1 MSGSKQN
8 RAVHS
13 LLCAALLAAGINH
26 AVAAEVPSY
35 ASVKAAYRTSD
46 WLVADRQGT
55 PLQAVR
61 HDYGVRRL
69 AWVSL
74 DEVSPTLRVALVT
87 AEDQRFWDHGGVDWA
102 ALAQAAWSNQ
112 KGGQLRGAS
121 TLTMQLAGLLD
132 PALRAAPGSRRN
144 LEQKWDQALA
154 ARAIER
160 QWSKREILEAY
171 LNLMPLR
178 GEATGLNAASQLWF
192 GKSPDGLDWT
202 EATLLAALVRQPQKV
217 AERACGIALA
227 LDEAE
232 LGAGNRP
239 DCRTVRARALITL
252 GDKPTYSQV
261 GKVALA
267 PHIAR
272 KALEGWGTR
281 PAPAKAVEGM
291 PVLRTTLDARIQRLA
306 VESLGAHLRELRRQN
321 VEDGAVVVLDNATG
335 AVVAWVGSSGQIS
348 DAPQVDGVLAPR
360 QAGSTL
366 KPFLYGLAL
375 EQRRI
380 TAASLLHDS
389 PLALT
394 AANGAYVPQ
403 NYDRQ
408 FKGWVSART
417 ALASSLNVPAVRTL
431 LLTGVDPFY
440 QRLKALGLD
449 TLDKPADHYGF
460 GLALGGADVRL
471 LDLANAYRALANG
484 GQWTPVAPL
493 LLADPRPAVTPRR
506 ALSGEAAFVIGD
518 ILSDRG
524 ARASTFDLEN
534 TLATRVWSAVKTGT
548 SKDMRDN
555 WCMGFTRRY
564 TVGVWVGNFS
574 GEPMWD
580 VSGMHGA
587 APIWRDLVHAL
598 QESDPGSPPKA
609 PAGLVASNVHFTGV
623 PEADRR
629 EWFLRGTESREI
641 IRTDLLT
648 AQGRPR
654 ISYPGN
660 GLVIALDPD
669 LPSAVERVVLRA
681 EPAGDDYR
689 WQLERTQPK
698 PCRQSLAP
706 GEAWAPQPGSWTLR
720 LLGTDGGE
728 LANPVRFSVR
738 GSTKRPLV
746 CDGAE
751 TVTAAH

>member
-1 MSGSKQN
+1 MP
-8 RAVHS
+8 
-13 LLCAALLAAGINH
+13 LLAGLALLSAPGTARAAD
-26 AVAAEVPSY
+26 APDFAA
-35 ASVKAAYRTSD
+35 VKAAYRTSD
-46 WLVADRQGT
+46 WLVADRTGA
-55 PLQAVR
+55 PLQTVR

-69 AWVSL
+69 PWVAL
-74 DEVSPTLRVALVT
+74 DEVSPTLQVALVT
-87 AEDQRFWDHGGVDWA
+87 AEDQRFWEHGGVDWA

-112 KGGQLRGAS
+112 QGGQTVRGAS

-144 LEQKWDQALA
+144 LGQKWDQALA
-154 ARAIER
+154 ARSIEKT
-160 QWSKREILEAY
+160 WSKRQILEAY

-178 GEATGLNAASQLWF
+178 GEASGLRAASQLWF
-192 GKSPDGLDWT
+192 GKAPDGLDWT
-202 EATLLAALVRQPQKV
+202 EAVLLSALVRQPQANAERV

-227 LDEAE
+227 LDEE
-232 LGAGNRP
+232 QLGAGNRP
-239 DCRTVRARALITL
+239 DCRSVRARAMIAL
-252 GDKPTYSQV
+252 GDKPGYGRVPGQE
-261 GKVALA
+261 LA
-267 PHIAR
+267 PHLAR
-272 KALEGWGTR
+272 KAIEAWGKR
-281 PAPAKAVEGM
+281 PAPLANPAGM

-306 VESLGAHLRELRRQN
+306 VESLTAHLRELRKQN
-321 VEDGAVVVLDNATG
+321 VEDGAAIVLDNATG
-335 AVVAWVGSSGQIS
+335 EVVAWVGSSGLIS

-375 EQRRI
+375 EQRRL

-431 LLTGVDPFY
+431 LLTGVEPFY
-440 QRLKALGLD
+440 QRLKLLGLD

-484 GQWTPVAPL
+484 GQWSPVAPL
-493 LLADPRPAVTPRR
+493 LPGEPRPAGEGRR
-506 ALSGEAAFVIGD
+506 ALSPAAAFVVGD

-524 ARASTFDLEN
+524 ARAPTFDLEN

-555 WCMGFTRRY
+555 WCMGYTRRY

-587 APIWRDLVHAL
+587 APVWRDLVQAL
-598 QESDPGSPPKA
+598 QEADPGQPPKA
-609 PAGLVASNVHFTGV
+609 PAGVVASMVHFKGV
-623 PEADRR
+623 QEAARR
-629 EWFLRGTESREI
+629 EWFVRGTETQEI
-641 IRTDLLT
+641 ARADQ
-648 AQGRPR
+648 AADESAAPAPPR
-654 ISYPGN
+654 IQYPGN

-669 LPSAVERVVLRA
+669 LPPAVERVVLRS
-681 EPAGDDYR
+681 EPSDPRYR
-689 WQLERTQPK
+689 WQLERSLPS
-698 PCRQSLAP
+698 PCRQTLPAGS
-706 GEAWAPQPGSWTLR
+706 AWAPQPGSWTLK
-720 LLGTDGGE
+720 LLDGEGQQV
-728 LANPVRFSVR
+728 ANAVRFSVR
-738 GSTKRPLV
+738 GSTRRALE
-746 CDGAE
+746 CDAVPAAVGAP
-751 TVTAAH
+751 